1 MAKRVTSKGKNSK
14 TTKQQLIQELVKMA
28 QDVDVDGLLYLIE
41 QANVLLY
48 NQRVDLINRKVAGLK
63 EGDGEKID
71 DVDIEETKEGKNFY
85 IIIRN
90 ERIFFTLE
98 EMRQIVCV
106 CHAASDGTD
115 ASKRLYNW
123 FYKNRKDLLVDCM
136 VESSRDPHLT
146 RLYHKVIKT
155 YKLKEK

>member
-1 MAKRVTSKGKNSK
+1 MAKRGTSKGKNSK
-14 TTKQQLIQELVKMA
+14 GTKQQLIQELVKMA

-41 QANVLLY
+41 QANVRLY

-63 EGDGEKID
+63 EGDGKKID

-85 IIIRN
+85 LIIRN

-98 EMRQIVCV
+98 EMRQIVRV
-106 CHAASDGTD
+106 CHAASDETD

-123 FYKNRKDLLVDCM
+123 FYKNRKAPLFECM
-136 VESSRDPHLT
+136 VQSSRDTHPT
-146 RLYHKVIKT
+146 PLYQKVIKT
-155 YKLKEK
+155 YKLKEQ